1 MNEHIKKYNT
11 HLVYVLSI
19 DDGEKFYVG
28 SHNGNRTYTE
38 VGILSQSGNPLQKE
52 ACRTRNWDA
61 YYTRVKL
68 ESVEQYETEEEAL
81 RREQELLDS
90 MFNVLPKEMILNKTK
105 FGNHVSSKYAYI
117 HDDDWKER
125 YAEVMRKPK
134 ACSTE
139 RMGRRPRNEN

>member
-1 MNEHIKKYNT
+1 MKKYNS

-19 DDGEKFYVG
+19 DDGEQFYVG

-38 VGILSQSGNPLQKE
+38 TGILSQSGNPLQKE
-52 ACRTRNWDA
+52 ACKNHSWDQ
-61 YYTRVKL
+61 YYLRVKL
-68 ESVEQYETEEEAL
+68 ESVEQYETEEDAL

-90 MFNVLPKEMILNKTK
+90 MFNVLPKERILNKTK
-105 FGNHVSSKYAYI
+105 FGNHTSSKYCYE

-125 YAEVMRKPK
+125 YAEAMRKPK

-139 RMGRRPRNEN
+139 RMGRGVRNA